1 MSLTNMTPPE
11 SEQELAFER
20 CADFLARMIIKYGG
34 DLDLPE
40 IERSR
45 EAAAGAETWKEY
57 RPAA

>member
-34 DLDLPE
+34 ELELPP
-40 IERSR
+40 IERSW
-45 EAAAGAETWKEY
+45 EAATGAETWKEY